1 MKKISEGH
9 RDADTICMRGKEFRE
24 KTEGYV
30 HEARNGLDERD
41 YIVNS
46 HEFNKI
52 TKNLKVMA
60 RCAPEHKYL
69 LVTGLI
75 EREYVVAVTGD
86 GTNDAPALKRAD
98 VGFAMGTGS
107 DAAKDSSK
115 IILTTDD
122 FCATLATVKFG
133 RNIFD
138 SVRKFL
144 QFQLTINVVAMIVVF
159 LGMCMFDG
167 AILTSVQ
174 ILWVNLIMDTFA
186 ALALATEPPTDE
198 LLLRQP
204 VKRKDSIIN
213 AQMWR
218 NIFGWSVAQIII
230 MFFVLFFAGPIF
242 GYKMIAGEPAYYPT
256 TADGHVAGEATGTT
270 IIYTL
275 AF

>member
-1 MKKISEGH
+1 MGGVLNEDDMKKISEGH

-186 ALALATEPPTDE
+186 ALALATEPLTDE

-218 NIFGWSVAQIII
+218 KDSSCFP
-230 MFFVLFFAGPIF
+230 GPYLSRRSRPDGSRDANLTIRLAM
-242 GYKMIAGEPAYYPT
+242 KT
-256 TADGHVAGEATGTT
+256 TVKSEASRCRG
-270 IIYTL
+270 
-275 AF
+275 AP